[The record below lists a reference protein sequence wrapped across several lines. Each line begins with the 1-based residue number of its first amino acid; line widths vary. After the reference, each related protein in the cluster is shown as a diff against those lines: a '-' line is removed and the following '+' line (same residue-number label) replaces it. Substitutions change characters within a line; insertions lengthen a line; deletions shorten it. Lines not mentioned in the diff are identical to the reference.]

1 MDAQETG
8 FYTAIL
14 IVCGVVG
21 VIIIYFIASIIRQQR
36 RTVRLYKQSLLTE
49 ITTLEKERSRM
60 ASDLHDEVGPMLSAI
75 KLRIASFDINE
86 EDEEYLEKTNQQIDI
101 VIKRMREISFGVAM
115 RFNLKNEKEW
125 LSFRTGQKT
134 TGK

>member
-1 MDAQETG
+1 MDANEAR

-21 VIIIYFIASIIRQQR
+21 VIIVYFIVSIIRQQR

-60 ASDLHDEVGPMLSAI
+60 ASDLHDEIGPILSAI
-75 KLRIASFDINE
+75 KLRVGSLDVPA
-86 EDEEYLEKTNQQIDI
+86 EDEEDVEKTNKQIDNL
-101 VIKRMREISFGVAM
+101 IKRMREISFD
-115 RFNLKNEKEW
+115 
-125 LSFRTGQKT
+125 
-134 TGK
+134 